1 MNEEDILK
9 RLDPDYKNLTANQ
22 LTDLIRKKATPEE
35 KAFLE
40 RKKEEK
46 MRLAVQAEN
55 LIKQGRLNRALDML
69 NYVVSAGSYGNE
81 YPLGLLGDIYLQRGD
96 KKKALEMY
104 KKSGTIDS
112 LKKAKKL
119 E

>member
-1 MNEEDILK
+1 MNEDEILRRLEPNYED
-9 RLDPDYKNLTANQ
+9 LTANEI
-22 LTDLIRKKATPEE
+22 TDLIKKKATSEE
-35 KAFLE
+35 RAFLE

-46 MRLAVQAEN
+46 MRLAIQAEE
-55 LIKQGRLNRALDML
+55 LIKQGRLNRALEML
-69 NYVVSAGSYGNE
+69 NFALSLGTYGNE
-81 YPLGLLGDIYLQRGD
+81 YPLGLLGDLYLKRGD

-112 LKKAKKL
+112 LKKARKL

>member
-1 MNEEDILK
+1 
-9 RLDPDYKNLTANQ
+9 
-22 LTDLIRKKATPEE
+22 
-35 KAFLE
+35 
-40 RKKEEK
+40 
-46 MRLAVQAEN
+46 
-55 LIKQGRLNRALDML
+55 ML
-69 NYVVSAGSYGNE
+69 NYVISAGSYGNE